1 MRRKKRGQKKSKG
14 GNEKVSYL
22 TGAFGVEKQPEAYAV
37 GTEEVQKNKTKQQRK
52 RKGADSVPVLEVM
65 VEQQQSSSKDRSQA
79 TKVKRKEQVKSNP
92 QKRLKMIAN
101 SNKTMIPETLNVP
114 KITFIDE
121 RQIQTMRTKEQKN

>member
-1 MRRKKRGQKKSKG
+1 M
-14 GNEKVSYL
+14 
-22 TGAFGVEKQPEAYAV
+22 
-37 GTEEVQKNKTKQQRK
+37 QKNKTKQQRK